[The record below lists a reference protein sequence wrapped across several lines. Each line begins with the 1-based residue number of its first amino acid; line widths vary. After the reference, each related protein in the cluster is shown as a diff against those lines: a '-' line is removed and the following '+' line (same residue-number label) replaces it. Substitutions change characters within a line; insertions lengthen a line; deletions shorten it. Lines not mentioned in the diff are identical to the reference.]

1 MFYNFVKNAIFFS
14 SGGIL
19 AASLFRP
26 FTDKIHR
33 DYFEN
38 SYLYNH
44 GSVSKTLLMQG
55 IMSMFIFITGGLTS
69 MKIASKIKLIEN

>member
-1 MFYNFVKNAIFFS
+1 MYYDFAKRAIFFS

-26 FTDKIHR
+26 FADKVHR

-38 SYLYNH
+38 NYLYNH
-44 GSVSKTLLMQG
+44 GNITRSLLIQG
-55 IMSMFIFITGGLTS
+55 IVSMGIFITGGLTS
-69 MKIASKIKLIEN
+69 MKIASKVNLLEN

>member
-1 MFYNFVKNAIFFS
+1 MYYDFAKRAIFFS

-26 FTDKIHR
+26 FTDKVHR

-38 SYLYNH
+38 NYLYNH
-44 GSVSKTLLMQG
+44 GSVTRSLLIQG
-55 IMSMFIFITGGLTS
+55 VVSMCIFITGGLTS
-69 MKIASKIKLIEN
+69 MKIASKVNLLEN